1 MTCFDK
7 NIWYLL
13 KKNQEIVAKIL
24 IKVYYLARSYPK
36 QGGICIMKSSLSTS
50 AADTKTAANVTANET
65 VEAKKE
71 EVKAV
76 KTETEKKPAAKKT
89 ATAKKAATK
98 KTSETNTTTTAK
110 KTAKKAVEVTP
121 SYILQFSGKEIAT
134 DDILAN
140 VKTAWVEKF
149 QGKLDEINS
158 IEIYVKPE
166 EHRAYFVVNGL
177 SNGDYFV
184 EL

>member
-1 MTCFDK
+1 M
-7 NIWYLL
+7 L

-50 AADTKTAANVTANET
+50 AADTKTAAKATANET
-65 VEAKKE
+65 VDAKKE
-71 EVKAV
+71 EVKTV
-76 KTETEKKPAAKKT
+76 KTETEKT
-89 ATAKKAATK
+89 ATAKKATTK

-121 SYILQFSGKEIAT
+121 SYILQFSGKEIAA

>member
-1 MTCFDK
+1 
-7 NIWYLL
+7 
-13 KKNQEIVAKIL
+13 
-24 IKVYYLARSYPK
+24 
-36 QGGICIMKSSLSTS
+36 MKSSLSTS
-50 AADTKTAANVTANET
+50 AADTKTAAKATANET
-65 VEAKKE
+65 VDAKKE
-71 EVKAV
+71 EVKTV
-76 KTETEKKPAAKKT
+76 KTETEKKPAAKK
-89 ATAKKAATK
+89 ATTK

-121 SYILQFSGKEIAT
+121 SYILQFSGKEIAA

>member
-1 MTCFDK
+1 
-7 NIWYLL
+7 
-13 KKNQEIVAKIL
+13 
-24 IKVYYLARSYPK
+24 
-36 QGGICIMKSSLSTS
+36 MKSSLSTS

-110 KTAKKAVEVTP
+110 KTAKKAAEVTP